1 MPTAAALKPK
11 MSGFVFVLFGK
22 LRCLSSKDLKQGSP
36 HRHTHKQMKMDLT
49 IPEGLYPAM
58 KENIN
63 GISPYTAWT
72 ESQGDA
78 AL

>member
-1 MPTAAALKPK
+1 MPTAATLKPK

-22 LRCLSSKDLKQGSP
+22 LRCLSSKDLKQRSP
-36 HRHTHKQMKMDLT
+36 HRHTHKQMKLDLT